1 MCGSNNGA
9 NTTKGKETKDEQERA
24 KTGQN
29 WKGVPGEAG
38 QETKKGG
45 GGGEK
50 GCSDRQARRQA
61 RRQAQAA
68 PTQVVNT
75 R

>member
-1 MCGSNNGA
+1 MPEVCGSNNGA

-45 GGGEK
+45 GGEK

-61 RRQAQAA
+61 RR
-68 PTQVVNT
+68 
-75 R
+75 